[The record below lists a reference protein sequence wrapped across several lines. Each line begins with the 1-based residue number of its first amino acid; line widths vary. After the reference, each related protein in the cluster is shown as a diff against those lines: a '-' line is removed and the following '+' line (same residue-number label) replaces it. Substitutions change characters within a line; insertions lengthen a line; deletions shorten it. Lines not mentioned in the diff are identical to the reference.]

1 MHIPSRTA
9 ILALTGAAALAGC
22 ATLEE
27 EAVDA
32 TSDTYKATLTG
43 AAEVGGGDPDGFG
56 RAEISV
62 SDGFGK
68 VCCEI
73 KDVTGIDTPTAAHI
87 HYGRAGTN
95 GPPVFTLTK
104 SNEGRWQGCK
114 DGAEWTQN
122 RLQGNPA
129 DFYVNVH
136 NAAYPNGAIRGQLSD
151 MQ

>member
-1 MHIPSRTA
+1 MHFKLHHA
-9 ILALTGAAALAGC
+9 MLAAAGTFALAGC

-27 EAVDA
+27 EAIDA
-32 TSDTYKATLTG
+32 TSDTYKTVLTG
-43 AAEVGGGDPDGFG
+43 ANEVGGGDPDGYG
-56 RAEISV
+56 SAEISV
-62 SDGFGK
+62 SDGFGQ
-68 VCCEI
+68 VCWEI
-73 KDVTGIDTPTAAHI
+73 KDVSGIDTPTAAHI

-95 GPPVFTLTK
+95 GPPVFTLER